1 MKRPRR
7 SGRLR
12 GDVGMGTSQV
22 AILFPAVLLWLMLIV
37 QYGLWWHAKQV
48 ANAAAIDAV
57 DAAQIPSGSEATGTR
72 AAQDYLRQ
80 AGNLRDVTVTVERSP
95 ALVTVE
101 VTGRAP
107 QLVPGFTWSVTARS
121 QGPVERF
128 IPEPDR

>member
-1 MKRPRR
+1 VNRARR
-7 SGRLR
+7 LGRLR
-12 GDVGMGTSQV
+12 NDVGMGTSQV

-48 ANAAAIDAV
+48 ANAAAIEAV
-57 DAAQIPSGSEATGTR
+57 DAAQIPSGSEATGTS

-80 AGNLRDVTVTVERSP
+80 AGNLRDVSVTVERSP
-95 ALVTVE
+95 AVVTVE
-101 VTGRAP
+101 VAGRAP

-128 IPEPDR
+128 VPEPER